1 MARLGPLRALLAA
14 CIIIAAGGGVR
25 TASIAQQDAAADPKY
40 QTAYTAGQKAFG
52 EKRYADALVS
62 FQTLLTMAREDHSE
76 FWEGRAL
83 YGIGGCQRFLG
94 KPVDARATLLQ
105 ALAIQ
110 EDLKN
115 PNSVGI
121 VRMALAFLA
130 ESTSNPEEAV
140 LQFKGASAAFEAAG
154 NRESKLT
161 ADFDA
166 LRTRDSSMGEERT
179 SAAYQT
185 LRDGVHAL
193 GPGSELFEG
202 RVLHAWGDMLFNLGD
217 YDAAITK
224 LDEAGRLAKGNAS
237 EAGTIYN
244 SLGRVF
250 RVHGQYGAALQC
262 QLQALALLDKSG
274 TPHDVVQGLNAVAV
288 AYQGVGNDAQ
298 ARSYY
303 ERALAAAEKS
313 GDASYIAFMRA
324 NYGSYLVDSGE
335 YARGRELIAQTI
347 PDTPPYQLSR
357 RYIQL
362 ADADRGLGRN
372 ADALREADESV
383 NTCAGGERIQC
394 VFAHLERANTNL
406 ALGDDKAALEDQQ
419 MALHLI
425 EDSQSKLASQDF
437 LKQGFDQFWQGAYSV
452 GVELELRAGKIK
464 DALETAER
472 GRSRALLDLLASR
485 DLGQPA
491 PAPVSTLALRGTS
504 TTSVRSNAIAQS
516 ATFDGLSSMAA
527 RLHSTLLLYWVGQD
541 KIYEWVLTPDGKLTN
556 ASVKISLDKLGA
568 LIHATTAFADDTTG
582 GAGPATRTRGQQSI
596 SLVMKPQAAWRELYD
611 LLIQPVAASL
621 PTTAGARLTI
631 VPHGPLI
638 NVPFAALKDAQGRYL
653 IERYALHSLTAG
665 AMLDYTKSPGSN
677 PRAGSMLLVA
687 DPSEPPVIPGEPPLP
702 RLPGA
707 QSEVRA
713 IASLLPPSRTTVL
726 DAANATEPR
735 VVKATPRQTVLHF
748 ATHAIVRD
756 GDPLSSFLALG
767 RTGDASVTGR
777 LTAEKIYRLKLDANL
792 VVLSA
797 CRSGEGV
804 PNGDGIAALARA
816 FFYAGT
822 SSLIVSLWDIADEPT
837 NRLLPAFYREW
848 LKGTDKARAL
858 RAAQLQLLGD
868 LRAGRVKVS
877 TALGEI
883 TVPEDPAFWA
893 SFVLLGEPE

>member
-1 MARLGPLRALLAA
+1 MARLGPLRAVLAA

-25 TASIAQQDAAADPKY
+25 ATAGARQDPATDAKYEPAFAAA
-40 QTAYTAGQKAFG
+40 QKAYG
-52 EKRYADALVS
+52 EHRYADALAG
-62 FQTLLTMAREDHSE
+62 FQALLTLARDDHST

-83 YGIGGCQRFLG
+83 FGLGLAQRWLG
-94 KPVDARATLLQ
+94 RPAEARATLLQ

-115 PNSVGI
+115 SNSVGL
-121 VRMALAFLA
+121 VHMQLAFLA
-130 ESTSNPEEAV
+130 ESTGAREEAV
-140 LQFKGASAAFEAAG
+140 SNFKAASTAFDTAG
-154 NRESKLT
+154 NRENQLD
-161 ADFDA
+161 ADYDE
-166 LRTRDSSMGEERT
+166 LRDRDSAMTEEQANAT
-179 SAAYQT
+179 YQT
-185 LRDGVHAL
+185 LRDRAHAL
-193 GPGSELFEG
+193 GQGSEAFEG
-202 RVLHAWGDMLFNLGD
+202 RILHSWGDLLFNMGD
-217 YDAAITK
+217 YDAAIAKLTEAVPLTK
-224 LDEAGRLAKGNAS
+224 SDPS
-237 EAGTIYN
+237 ESGTIYN

-250 RVHGQYGAALQC
+250 RVHGQYAAALQC
-262 QLQALALLDKSG
+262 QLQALAILEQSNNA
-274 TPHDVVQGLNAVAV
+274 HDVIQSLNAVAV
-288 AYQGVGNDAQ
+288 AYQFVGNDAQ
-298 ARSYY
+298 ARTYY

-313 GDASYIAFMRA
+313 GSQSFITFMRA
-324 NYGSYLVDSGE
+324 NYGSYLVDSGAV
-335 YARGRELIAQTI
+335 ARGRELIAQTI
-347 PDTPPYQLSR
+347 SDTPPYQLSR
-357 RYIQL
+357 RYLQL
-362 ADADRGLGRN
+362 ADADRHLGRN
-372 ADALREADESV
+372 ADALREADESIT
-383 NTCAGGERIQC
+383 TCPDGERTQC
-394 VFAHLERANTNL
+394 IFARIERANTEL
-406 ALGDDKAALEDQQ
+406 ALGDDHAALVDQQ
-419 MALHLI
+419 AALQLI
-425 EDSQSKLASQDF
+425 EESQAKLASQDF
-437 LKQGFDQFWQGAYSV
+437 LKQGFDRSWQPSYTLA
-452 GVELELRAGKIK
+452 VELELRAGKIK

-485 DLGQPA
+485 DLGQAA
-491 PAPVSTLALRGTS
+491 PAPVSTLTLRGTP
-504 TTSVRSNAIAQS
+504 TSAVRSNAVAQS

-527 RLHSTLLLYWVGQD
+527 RLHSTLLLYWVGED

-556 ASVKISLDKLGA
+556 ASVKISLDKLSS
-568 LIHATTAFADDTTG
+568 LIHATTAFADETAAG
-582 GAGPATRTRGQQSI
+582 GSPTTRTRGQQSI

-621 PTTAGARLTI
+621 PSTAGARLTI

-665 AMLDYTKSPGSN
+665 AMLDYTQHTASN

-687 DPSEPPVIPGEPPLP
+687 DPAEPPKIPGEPPLP

-707 QSEVRA
+707 EAEVRA
-713 IASLLPPSRTTVL
+713 IASLLPAARATVL
-726 DAANATEPR
+726 DAADATEPR
-735 VVKATPRQTVLHF
+735 VVKAAAQQTVLHF

-767 RTGDASVTGR
+767 RTADTSVTGR
-777 LTAEKIYRLKLDANL
+777 LTAEKIYHLKLDANL

-837 NRLLPAFYREW
+837 NRLLPAFYKEW
-848 LKGTDKARAL
+848 LKGADKARAL

-877 TALGEI
+877 TAIGEI

-893 SFVLLGEPE
+893 GFVLLGEPE

>member
-1 MARLGPLRALLAA
+1 MARLGPLRAVAAA

-25 TASIAQQDAAADPKY
+25 TAPVAPQDPATDAKY
-40 QTAYTAGQKAFG
+40 QPAYTAGQQAFG
-52 EKRYADALVS
+52 QKRYADALVS
-62 FQTLLTMAREDHSE
+62 FQTLLTMARVDHSE

-83 YGIGGCQRFLG
+83 YGIGGCERFLG
-94 KPVDARATLLQ
+94 KPLEARATLLQ

-115 PNSVGI
+115 ANSVGV
-121 VRMALAFLA
+121 VRMSLAFLA
-130 ESTSNPEEAV
+130 EATSAPDEAV
-140 LQFKGASAAFEAAG
+140 VQFRAASTAFDAAG
-154 NRESKLT
+154 SRESKLT

-166 LRTRDSSMGEERT
+166 LRIVDNSMGEDQAN
-179 SAAYQT
+179 AAYQT
-185 LRDGVHAL
+185 LREGVHAL
-193 GPGSELFEG
+193 GPASELFEG
-202 RVLHAWGDMLFNLGD
+202 QVLHSWGDWLFNFGD

-224 LDEAGRLAKGNAS
+224 LDEAGRLSKSSPS
-237 EAGTIYN
+237 ESGTIYN

-250 RVHGQYGAALQC
+250 RVHGQYAAALQC
-262 QLQALALLDKSG
+262 QLQALALLEKSG
-274 TPHDVVQGLNAVAV
+274 TPHDVIQGLNAVAV
-288 AYQGVGNDAQ
+288 AYQFVGNDAQ
-298 ARSYY
+298 ARTYY

-313 GDASYIAFMRA
+313 GDHAYITFMRA

-335 YARGRELIAQTI
+335 HARGRELIAQTI
-347 PDTPPYQLSR
+347 ADTPPYQLSR
-357 RYIQL
+357 RFVQL
-362 ADADRGLGRN
+362 ADADRQLGRSE
-372 ADALREADESV
+372 DSLREADESLK
-383 NTCAGGERIQC
+383 TCAAGERIQC
-394 VFAHLERANTNL
+394 VFAHIERANTNL
-406 ALGDDKAALEDQQ
+406 ALGHDQAALEDQQ
-419 MALHLI
+419 TALHLI

-437 LKQGFDQFWQGAYSV
+437 LKQGFDRFWQPSYTVA
-452 GVELELRAGKIK
+452 VELELRAGKIK
-464 DALETAER
+464 EALETAER

-491 PAPVSTLALRGTS
+491 PAPVSTLTLRGTS
-504 TTSVRSNAIAQS
+504 TTSVRSNAVAQS

-556 ASVKISLDKLGA
+556 ASVKVSLDKLA
-568 LIHATTAFADDTTG
+568 SLIRATTAFADETAG
-582 GAGPATRTRGQQSI
+582 GTSPTTRTRGQQSI

-665 AMLDYTKSPGSN
+665 AMLDYTKSHTSN

-687 DPSEPPVIPGEPPLP
+687 DPSEPPTIPGEPPLP

-707 QSEVRA
+707 QLEVRA
-713 IASLLPPSRTTVL
+713 IAALLPSSRATVL
-726 DAANATEPR
+726 DAADATEPR
-735 VVKATPRQTVLHF
+735 VVKATSRQTVLHF

-837 NRLLPAFYREW
+837 NRLLPAFYKEW

-877 TALGEI
+877 TAVGEI

-893 SFVLLGEPE
+893 SFVLLGDPE

>member
-1 MARLGPLRALLAA
+1 MARLGPLRAVVAA
-14 CIIIAAGGGVR
+14 CIIFAAGGGVR
-25 TASIAQQDAAADPKY
+25 TSPLSPQDPATDLKY
-40 QTAYTAGQKAFG
+40 QPGFVAAQKAYG
-52 EKRYADALVS
+52 EHRYADALAG
-62 FQTLLTMAREDHSE
+62 FQALLTMARDDHSE

-83 YGIGGCQRFLG
+83 FGLG
-94 KPVDARATLLQ
+94 LAERWLGRTTDARATLLQ

-115 PNSVGI
+115 ANSVGL
-121 VRMALAFLA
+121 VHMQLAFLA
-130 ESTSNPEEAV
+130 ESTGAREEAANN
-140 LQFKGASAAFEAAG
+140 FKAASTAFETAG
-154 NRESKLT
+154 NHESQLT
-161 ADFDA
+161 ADYDG
-166 LRTRDSSMGEERT
+166 LRDRDYAMTEEQGNAT
-179 SAAYQT
+179 YQT
-185 LRDGVHAL
+185 LRDRVHAL
-193 GPGSELFEG
+193 GPGSAAFEG
-202 RVLHAWGDMLFNLGD
+202 RILHTWGDFLFNVGD
-217 YDAAITK
+217 YDAAIAKLTDAVPLTK
-224 LDEAGRLAKGNAS
+224 SDPS
-237 EAGTIYN
+237 ESGTIYN

-250 RVHGQYGAALQC
+250 RVHGQYAAALQC
-262 QLQALALLDKSG
+262 QLQALAILEKSDNA
-274 TPHDVVQGLNAVAV
+274 HDVIQSLNAVAV
-288 AYQGVGNDAQ
+288 AYQAVGNDAQ
-298 ARSYY
+298 AKSHY
-303 ERALAAAEKS
+303 ERALSAAEKS
-313 GDASYIAFMRA
+313 GDQTFITFMRA

-335 YARGRELIAQTI
+335 VARGRELIAQTL

-357 RYIQL
+357 RYVQL
-362 ADADRGLGRN
+362 SDADRHLGQN
-372 ADALREADESV
+372 EAALREAEEAINSCS
-383 NTCAGGERIQC
+383 TGEQLQCLFARI
-394 VFAHLERANTNL
+394 ERAQSHL
-406 ALGDDKAALEDQQ
+406 ALGNDQAALEDQQ
-419 MALHLI
+419 AALHII
-425 EDSQSKLASQDF
+425 EESQSKLASQDF
-437 LKQGFDQFWQGAYSV
+437 LKQGFDRYWQPAYSV
-452 GVELELRAGKIK
+452 AVELELRAGKIK

-491 PAPVSTLALRGTS
+491 PAPVSNLTLRGTP
-504 TTSVRSNAIAQS
+504 TTSIRSNGVAQS
-516 ATFDGLSSMAA
+516 ATFDGLSAMAV
-527 RLHSTLLLYWVGQD
+527 RLHSTLLIYWVGED
-541 KIYEWVLTPDGKLTN
+541 KVYEWVLTPDGKLTN
-556 ASVKISLDKLGA
+556 ASVNVSLDKLGS
-568 LIHATTAFADDTTG
+568 LIRATTAFADGTT
-582 GAGPATRTRGQQSI
+582 AGTSPATRTRGEQSI

-611 LLIQPVAASL
+611 LLIEPVAASL
-621 PTTAGARLTI
+621 PTTAGARVTI

-638 NVPFAALKDAQGRYL
+638 NVPFAALKDAKGRYL

-665 AMLDYTKSPGSN
+665 AMLDYTKSHTSN

-687 DPSEPPVIPGEPPLP
+687 DPAEPPTIPGEPPLP

-713 IASLLPPSRTTVL
+713 IAALLPSSRATVL
-726 DAANATEPR
+726 DAADATEPR
-735 VVKATPRQTVLHF
+735 VVKATARQTVLHF

-837 NRLLPAFYREW
+837 NRLLPEFYKEW

-877 TALGEI
+877 TAVGEI

>member
-1 MARLGPLRALLAA
+1 MARLGPLRAVVAA
-14 CIIIAAGGGVR
+14 CLIIAAGGGVR
-25 TASIAQQDAAADPKY
+25 TAPITPQDPATDAKY
-40 QTAYTAGQKAFG
+40 QPTYTAGQKAFG

-62 FQTLLTMAREDHSE
+62 FQALLTMARDDHSE

-83 YGIGGCQRFLG
+83 YGIGGCERFLG
-94 KPVDARATLLQ
+94 KPVDARATFLK

-115 PNSVGI
+115 SNSVGL
-121 VRMALAFLA
+121 VHMALAFLA
-130 ESTSNPEEAV
+130 DSTANGDEA
-140 LQFKGASAAFEAAG
+140 LRQFQAASAAFEAAG
-154 NRESKLT
+154 NRENKLT
-161 ADFDA
+161 ADYDA
-166 LRTRDSSMGEERT
+166 LRGR
-179 SAAYQT
+179 AAGMTEDQFNATYQD

-193 GPGSELFEG
+193 GAGSEVFEG
-202 RVLHAWGDMLFNLGD
+202 RVLHAWGDLLFNVGN
-217 YDAAITK
+217 YDGAINK
-224 LDEAGRLAKGNAS
+224 LDEAARLTKSSPS
-237 EAGTIYN
+237 ESGTIYN
-244 SLGRVF
+244 SLGRVY
-250 RVHGQYGAALQC
+250 RVHGQYAAALQC
-262 QLQALALLDKSG
+262 QLQALALLEKSG
-274 TPHDVVQGLNAVAV
+274 TPHDMVQGLNAVAV
-288 AYQGVGNDAQ
+288 AYSAVDKPVQ
-298 ARSYY
+298 ARTYY
-303 ERALAAAEKS
+303 ERALEAAEKS
-313 GDASYIAFMRA
+313 GDVSYITFMRA
-324 NYGSYLVDSGE
+324 NYGSFLVDIGE
-335 YARGRELIAQTI
+335 YARGRELIVQTL
-347 PDTPPYQLSR
+347 PDTPGYQLSLR
-357 RYIQL
+357 HVQL
-362 ADADRGLGRN
+362 SEVDRALGQN
-372 ADALREADESV
+372 EDALREAEDAVKS
-383 NTCAGGERIQC
+383 CATGEKLQCLYARIEHAKSQ
-394 VFAHLERANTNL
+394 L
-406 ALGDDKAALEDQQ
+406 ALGHDQAALEDQQ
-419 MALHLI
+419 AALHI
-425 EDSQSKLASQDF
+425 VEDSQSRLASQDF
-437 LKQGFDQFWQGAYSV
+437 LKQGFDRYWQPAYSV
-452 GVELELRAGKIK
+452 AVELELRAGKIK

-485 DLGQPA
+485 DLGQPTS
-491 PAPVSTLALRGTS
+491 APVSTLTLRGTP
-504 TTSVRSNAIAQS
+504 TTSVRSNAVAQS
-516 ATFDGLSSMAA
+516 ATFDGLAAMAA
-527 RLHSTLLLYWVGQD
+527 RLHSTLLLYWVGED
-541 KIYEWVLTPDGKLTN
+541 KIYEWVLTPDGKLTS
-556 ASVKISLDKLGA
+556 ASVKVSLDKLGS
-568 LIHATTAFADDTTG
+568 LVHATTAFADETATG
-582 GAGPATRTRGQQSI
+582 TSPTTRTRGEQSI

-665 AMLDYTKSPGSN
+665 AMLDYTKSHASN

-687 DPSEPPVIPGEPPLP
+687 DPSEPPVIAGEPPLP

-713 IASLLPPSRTTVL
+713 IAALLPSSRATVL
-726 DAANATEPR
+726 DGADATEPR
-735 VVKATPRQTVLHF
+735 VVKATSRQTVLHF

-837 NRLLPAFYREW
+837 NRLLPAFYKEW

-877 TALGEI
+877 TAVGEI

>member
-1 MARLGPLRALLAA
+1 M
-14 CIIIAAGGGVR
+14 
-25 TASIAQQDAAADPKY
+25 
-40 QTAYTAGQKAFG
+40 
-52 EKRYADALVS
+52 
-62 FQTLLTMAREDHSE
+62 
-76 FWEGRAL
+76 
-83 YGIGGCQRFLG
+83 
-94 KPVDARATLLQ
+94 
-105 ALAIQ
+105 
-110 EDLKN
+110 
-115 PNSVGI
+115 
-121 VRMALAFLA
+121 
-130 ESTSNPEEAV
+130 
-140 LQFKGASAAFEAAG
+140 AG
-154 NRESKLT
+154 NRENQLT
-161 ADFDA
+161 ADYDE
-166 LRTRDSSMGEERT
+166 LRDRDYAMTEEQANAT
-179 SAAYQT
+179 YQT
-185 LRDGVHAL
+185 LRDRARAL
-193 GPGSELFEG
+193 GSGSAAFEG
-202 RVLHAWGDMLFNLGD
+202 WILHSWGDLLFNMGD
-217 YDAAITK
+217 YDAAIEKLTEAVPLTK
-224 LDEAGRLAKGNAS
+224 TDPS
-237 EAGTIYN
+237 ESGTIYN

-250 RVHGQYGAALQC
+250 RVHGQYAAALQC
-262 QLQALALLDKSG
+262 QLQALAILEKSDSA
-274 TPHDVVQGLNAVAV
+274 HDVIQSLNAVAV
-288 AYQGVGNDAQ
+288 AYQFVGNDAQ
-298 ARSYY
+298 ARTYY

-313 GDASYIAFMRA
+313 GDHTYITFMRA

-335 YARGRELIAQTI
+335 HARGRELIAQTI
-347 PDTPPYQLSR
+347 PDTPSYLLSR
-357 RYIQL
+357 RLVQL
-362 ADADRGLGRN
+362 ADADRHLGRN
-372 ADALREADESV
+372 ADALREADESIKS
-383 NTCAGGERIQC
+383 CPGGERSQC
-394 VFAHLERANTNL
+394 IFARIEHAYTQL
-406 ALGDDKAALEDQQ
+406 ALGNDQAALVDQQ
-419 MALHLI
+419 AALQLI
-425 EDSQSKLASQDF
+425 EESQAKLASQDF
-437 LKQGFDQFWQGAYSV
+437 LKQGFDRSWQPSYTLA
-452 GVELELRAGKIK
+452 VELELRAGKIK

-485 DLGQPA
+485 DLGQAA
-491 PAPVSTLALRGTS
+491 PAPVSTLTLRGTP
-504 TTSVRSNAIAQS
+504 TTSLRSNAVAQS

-541 KIYEWVLTPDGKLTN
+541 KIYEWVLTPDGTLTN
-556 ASVKISLDKLGA
+556 ASVKVSLDKLGS
-568 LIHATTAFADDTTG
+568 LIHATTAFADQTTG
-582 GAGPATRTRGQQSI
+582 GTSPTTRTRGQQSI
-596 SLVMKPQAAWRELYD
+596 SLVMKPQPAWRELYD

-665 AMLDYTKSPGSN
+665 AMLDYTKSHTSN

-687 DPSEPPVIPGEPPLP
+687 DPSEPPTIPGEPPLP

-713 IASLLPPSRTTVL
+713 IAALLPSSRATVL
-726 DAANATEPR
+726 DGGDATEPR
-735 VVKATPRQTVLHF
+735 VVKAASRQTVLHF

-767 RTGDASVTGR
+767 RTSDASVTGR

-837 NRLLPAFYREW
+837 NRLLPAFYKEW

-877 TALGEI
+877 TAVGEI